1 MCGTLTS
8 ILGQAA
14 ALMVIEKVLTPSFGV
29 SELRFWMDF
38 LLKGIS
44 TYWVYNYAKCSGS
57 GSTAS
62 GTTSNP
68 LHGMSA
74 MKVIVGGIFGGIIL
88 AVSAMFLPLRA
99 GTIFGGMDFM
109 AYVLEAVILNF
120 SYQMGA
126 NVISDF
132 A

>member
-14 ALMVIEKVLTPSFGV
+14 ALMVIEKVISPGLGE
-29 SELRFWMDF
+29 SEFKYIMDF

-44 TYWVYNYAKCSGS
+44 TYWVYNYAKCSG
-57 GSTAS
+57 TS

-68 LHGMSA
+68 LAGMNA
-74 MKVIVGGIFGGIIL
+74 MKVIVGGIFGGAVL
-88 AVSAMFLPLRA
+88 ALTALLLPGESLQ
-99 GTIFGGMDFM
+99 IFGNMDFM
-109 AYVLEAVILNF
+109 NYVVQALILNF
-120 SYQMGA
+120 SYRMGA
-126 NVISDF
+126 NIIADF

>member
-14 ALMVIEKVLTPSFGV
+14 ALMVIEKVISPGLGV

-38 LLKGIS
+38 LLKGVS
-44 TYWVYNYAKCSGS
+44 TYWVYNYAKCSG
-57 GSTAS
+57 TS

-68 LHGMSA
+68 LAGMNA
-74 MKVIVGGIFGGIIL
+74 MKVIVGGIFGGIVL
-88 AVSAMFLPLRA
+88 ALTAMFLPLGA
-99 GTIFGGMDFM
+99 GMFVQMDFM
-109 AYVLEAVILNF
+109 AYVLQAIILNF
-120 SYQMGA
+120 SYRMGGNIIA
-126 NVISDF
+126 DF

>member
-29 SELRFWMDF
+29 SELRFWLDF

-44 TYWVYNYAKCSGS
+44 TYWVYNYAKCSG
-57 GSTAS
+57 TS

-74 MKVIVGGIFGGIIL
+74 MKIIVGGIFGGIVL
-88 AVSAMFLPLRA
+88 TLSAMFLPLNA
-99 GTIFGGMDFM
+99 GALFGQMDFM

-126 NVISDF
+126 NIISDF